1 MSDTS
6 EAFEAAIQRLLPL
19 IGTGDLEHTKS
30 ISRAVYRLT
39 AAADRFSVSQAKQN
53 LSDALCAAAEVDAK
67 RELADIIEV
76 VMCCEAGIED
86 DDD

>member
-6 EAFEAAIQRLLPL
+6 QAFEAAIQRLLPL
-19 IGTGDLEHTKS
+19 IGTGDAEHTKT

-39 AAADRFSVSQAKQN
+39 ASADRFSVTQAKQN
-53 LSDALCAAAEVDAK
+53 LADALCATTEIDPK

-76 VMCCEAGIED
+76 VMCCEAAIED